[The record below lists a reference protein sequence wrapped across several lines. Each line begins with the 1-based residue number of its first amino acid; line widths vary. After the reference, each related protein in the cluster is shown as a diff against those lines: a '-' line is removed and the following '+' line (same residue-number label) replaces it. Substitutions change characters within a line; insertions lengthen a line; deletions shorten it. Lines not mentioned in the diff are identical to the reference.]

1 MKKDIKETHFDL
13 LRKLDEA
20 LRINYEKEKM
30 KLRIVTLENTLRI

>member
-20 LRINYEKEKM
+20 LRINNEKEIR
-30 KLRIVTLENTLRI
+30 KLRIVALENVLRT